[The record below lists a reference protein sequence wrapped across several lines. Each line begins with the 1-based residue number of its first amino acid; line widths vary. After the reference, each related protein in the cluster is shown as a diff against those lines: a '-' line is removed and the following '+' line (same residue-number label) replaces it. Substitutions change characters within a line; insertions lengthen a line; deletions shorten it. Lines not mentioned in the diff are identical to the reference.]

1 MFKLQSLDNFSQLEE
16 ESTLQTPL
24 ARLLVKL
31 TYCKSSCWL
40 CAFQANSCFMAI
52 FASVTAAVAVIDS
65 YKRVP
70 KVSFLGCLQL
80 QRAVGQATG
89 CRWGTKHPTQTG
101 TKASHQWGLETA
113 QYFEISLATRNGKE
127 EQEEWEESR
136 IQMEKGSGLVWFW
149 KSFPPPWTATGCIYL
164 AALFAWYSSTN
175 D

>member
-89 CRWGTKHPTQTG
+89 CRWGTKHPTDRHKRLTPMGSRDSSVFWDFTRYTEWKRRTG
-101 TKASHQWGLETA
+101 GVGRKQNPDGERKR
-113 QYFEISLATRNGKE
+113 F
-127 EQEEWEESR
+127 
-136 IQMEKGSGLVWFW
+136 GLVL
-149 KSFPPPWTATGCIYL
+149 KELP
-164 AALFAWYSSTN
+164 SSLN
-175 D
+175 CNRLHLSRSPVCMVQLH